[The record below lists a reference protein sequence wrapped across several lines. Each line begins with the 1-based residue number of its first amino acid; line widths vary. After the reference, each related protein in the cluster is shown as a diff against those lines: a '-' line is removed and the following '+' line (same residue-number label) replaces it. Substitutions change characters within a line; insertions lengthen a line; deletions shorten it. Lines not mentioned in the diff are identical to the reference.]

1 MAEVSSGTPDVV
13 RARPHRLT
21 IVAWILAVAIVV
33 IFGVVA
39 VLLGRP
45 TTTEDPD
52 VGAPFGIGDQLGMV
66 FLGILMA
73 GGVLSLTRPRVVAD
87 AHQVKVQNV
96 VGGITVP
103 WTLVRGV
110 RFDQHSPWA
119 ALELLDDELVSVLA
133 VQAADKQ
140 RAVDA
145 VRGLRRLHAAAWEGK
160 QPPQ

>member
-1 MAEVSSGTPDVV
+1 MTDVSTAPDVV

-21 IVAWILAVAIVV
+21 IVAWICAVAIVV
-33 IFGVVA
+33 IFGIVA

-45 TTTEDPD
+45 TTTQDPE
-52 VGAPFGIGDQLGMV
+52 VGAPFGLGDQLAMV
-66 FLGILMA
+66 FLGVLLA

-87 AHQVKVQNV
+87 AHQVKVRNV
-96 VGGITVP
+96 IGGITVP

-110 RFDQHSPWA
+110 RFDRHSPWA

-140 RAVDA
+140 LALDA

-160 QPPQ
+160 EPPA

>member
-1 MAEVSSGTPDVV
+1 MTGVEALPEVV

-21 IVAWILAVAIVV
+21 IVCWILAVAVVV

-45 TTTEDPD
+45 ATTADPE
-52 VGAPFGIGDQLGMV
+52 VGAPFGLGDQLAMV
-66 FLGILMA
+66 FLGVLMA

-96 VGGITVP
+96 IGGVTVP

-110 RFDQHSPWA
+110 RFDRHSPWA

-133 VQAADKQ
+133 VQAADKKV
-140 RAVDA
+140 ALDA
-145 VRGLRRLHAAAWEGK
+145 VRGLRQLHAAAWERK
-160 QPPQ
+160 EPPS

>member
-1 MAEVSSGTPDVV
+1 MTVSEQQVDVV

-21 IVAWILAVAIVV
+21 IVCWFCALAVVV

-45 TTTEDPD
+45 TATEDPE
-52 VGAPFGIGDQLGMV
+52 VGAPFGVGDQIAMV
-66 FLGILMA
+66 FLGLLMA
-73 GGVLSLTRPRVVAD
+73 GGVLLLTRPRVIAD
-87 AHQVKVQNV
+87 AEQVTVRNI

-103 WTLVRGV
+103 WTLVRAV
-110 RFDQHSPWA
+110 RFDRHSPWA

-133 VQAADKQ
+133 VQAADK
-140 RAVDA
+140 RIAVDA

-160 QPPQ
+160 EQPE